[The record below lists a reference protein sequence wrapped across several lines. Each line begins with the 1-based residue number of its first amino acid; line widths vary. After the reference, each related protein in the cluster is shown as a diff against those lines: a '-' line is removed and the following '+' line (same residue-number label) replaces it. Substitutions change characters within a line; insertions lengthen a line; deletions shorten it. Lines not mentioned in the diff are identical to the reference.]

1 MNVGKGLSSIF
12 GADVS
17 QMLEDIQSGVHS
29 DHKPIEI
36 PLSQIWPNRYQ
47 PRRTF
52 DEVALQELANSI
64 REHGVFTPILVKK
77 SNQGYELIAGE
88 RRVRASRLADLTK
101 IPAIIVD
108 FDDQQMMEISLL
120 ENIQREDLNVIE
132 EAKAYE
138 QLIKTFHYTQEQ
150 LATRVSKS
158 REHIANLLR
167 LLKLPDDVSQMVVDK
182 KLSMGHVRALLAL
195 KDASS
200 MQRLARLAYEQGW
213 SVRMMEQKVRE
224 CPEKKKSSEKATQ
237 TELVKGA
244 VKQLEDF
251 FQAPVRIRPT
261 SISIHYETPEDLNRI
276 LERLIHENEFHYR

>member
-17 QMLEDIQSGVHS
+17 QMLEDIQNGGQG
-29 DHKPIEI
+29 DHEPTQIA
-36 PLSQIWPNRYQ
+36 LDQIWPNRYQ

-52 DEVALQELANSI
+52 DETTLQELANSI

-77 SNQGYELIAGE
+77 SNQGYELVAGE
-88 RRVRASRLADLTK
+88 RRVRASRLAGLTE
-101 IPAIIVD
+101 IPAIVVY
-108 FDDQQMMEISLL
+108 FNDQQMMEISLL

-195 KDASS
+195 KDTSS

-213 SVRMMEQKVRE
+213 SVRIMEQKVRE
-224 CPEKKKSSEKATQ
+224 CPEHEKKKSSEKENQ
-237 TELVKGA
+237 TEFVKDA
-244 VKQLEDF
+244 AKQLEDF
-251 FQAPVRIRPT
+251 FQAPVRIRST
-261 SISIHYETPEDLNRI
+261 SISIHYESPEDLNRI
-276 LERLIHENEFHYR
+276 LERLSQQ

>member
-1 MNVGKGLSSIF
+1 MNVGRGLSSIF

-17 QMLEDIQSGVHS
+17 QMLEDIQSGVQG
-29 DHKPIEI
+29 DQKPTRI
-36 PLSQIWPNRYQ
+36 PLAKIWPNRYQ

-52 DEVALQELANSI
+52 DESALQELAHSI
-64 REHGVFTPILVKK
+64 QEHGVFTPILVKK
-77 SNQGYELIAGE
+77 NNQGYELIAGE
-88 RRVRASRLADLTK
+88 RRVRASRLAGLMD

-158 REHIANLLR
+158 REHIANILR
-167 LLKLPDDVSQMVVDK
+167 LLKLPDEVSQMVVDK

-200 MQRLARLAYEQGW
+200 MERLACLAYEQGW

-224 CPEKKKSSEKATQ
+224 CPEKKKSSEKSNQPEFVKDAT
-237 TELVKGA
+237 
-244 VKQLEDF
+244 KQLEDF
-251 FQAPVRIRPT
+251 FQAPVRIRST
-261 SISIHYETPEDLNRI
+261 SISIHFESLEDLNRI
-276 LERLIHENEFHYR
+276 LDRLSHDR

>member
-17 QMLEDIQSGVHS
+17 QILEDIQSGVQG
-29 DHKPIEI
+29 DQKPTRI
-36 PLSQIWPNRYQ
+36 PLAKIWPNRYQ

-52 DEVALQELANSI
+52 DEAALQELAHSI
-64 REHGVFTPILVKK
+64 QEHGVFTPILVKK
-77 SNQGYELIAGE
+77 NNQGYELIAGE
-88 RRVRASRLADLTK
+88 RRVRASRLAGLMD

-108 FDDQQMMEISLL
+108 FDEQQMMEISLL

-158 REHIANLLR
+158 REHIANILR
-167 LLKLPDDVSQMVVDK
+167 LLKLPEEVSQMVVDK

-200 MQRLARLAYEQGW
+200 MERLARLAYEQGW

-224 CPEKKKSSEKATQ
+224 CPEKKKSSEKSNQ
-237 TELVKGA
+237 PELVKDA
-244 VKQLEDF
+244 TKQLEDF
-251 FQAPVRIRPT
+251 FQAPVRIRST
-261 SISIHYETPEDLNRI
+261 SISIHFESLEDLNRI
-276 LERLIHENEFHYR
+276 LDRLSHDHQ